1 MREKKK
7 FGKRTD
13 NKRLPNDNAIKE
25 TFGIVN
31 SGNQHRR
38 KITMKNIND
47 MLIYITCLVFSVL
60 FGIFGGA
67 ILFGIIF
74 EAIPFEMILLSIFF
88 FIFTSIFAV
97 IYKKVKE
104 YEKWRREQDKQFRLY
119 EEEIVSGLLKRDRM
133 L

>member
-1 MREKKK
+1 
-7 FGKRTD
+7 
-13 NKRLPNDNAIKE
+13 
-25 TFGIVN
+25 
-31 SGNQHRR
+31 
-38 KITMKNIND
+38 MKNINNV
-47 MLIYITCLVFSVL
+47 LIYIIFLVFSVL

-74 EAIPFEMILLSIFF
+74 EAIPFEMILLSILF

-119 EEEIVSGLLKRDRM
+119 EEEIVSGLFKRDRM

>member
-1 MREKKK
+1 
-7 FGKRTD
+7 
-13 NKRLPNDNAIKE
+13 
-25 TFGIVN
+25 
-31 SGNQHRR
+31 
-38 KITMKNIND
+38 MKNIND
-47 MLIYITCLVFSVL
+47 VLIYIIILVFSVL

-74 EAIPFEMILLSIFF
+74 EAIPFEMILLSILF

-97 IYKKVKE
+97 IYKKLKE

-119 EEEIVSGLLKRDRM
+119 AEEIVSGLLKRDRM

>member
-1 MREKKK
+1 
-7 FGKRTD
+7 
-13 NKRLPNDNAIKE
+13 
-25 TFGIVN
+25 
-31 SGNQHRR
+31 
-38 KITMKNIND
+38 MKNINNV
-47 MLIYITCLVFSVL
+47 LIMFLVCSVL

-88 FIFTSIFAV
+88 FIFTSIFV
-97 IYKKVKE
+97 IIYKKEKE

-119 EEEIVSGLLKRDRM
+119 EEEIVSGLFKRDRM